1 MSIGGHIIEQ
11 VAAIACVIDDGIN
24 ENSEFEIEDDK
35 ELLPLYTVKQKESVN
50 DVVINPDL
58 SSEKQDEVR
67 SLLREYKEIFSDVP
81 NVTNLIRHKVELT
94 QREPVRCKAYPTP
107 YKMQE
112 IVDKEIGD
120 FFGNGSD

>member
-1 MSIGGHIIEQ
+1 M
-11 VAAIACVIDDGIN
+11 
-24 ENSEFEIEDDK
+24 
-35 ELLPLYTVKQKESVN
+35 KQKESVN

-58 SSEKQDEVR
+58 IYSSEKQDEVR

-81 NVTNLIRHKVELT
+81 NVTNLIQHKVELT

-112 IVDKEIGD
+112 IVDKETGD
-120 FFGNGSD
+120 FFWKWE